1 MHFVQAKGILSAKNG
16 RFIFSRSDGAAEKHG
31 EFAQAQT
38 SLINVCAFRA
48 RMQHD
53 GNSYSVMSPHNARLM
68 SIFRTRCKEH
78 GIETNPD
85 TIFAY
90 LSAFEDAGKNTPAQ
104 PELF

>member
-1 MHFVQAKGILSAKNG
+1 MGLTL
-16 RFIFSRSDGAAEKHG
+16 RDGNREYFYKQLDKSFPG
-31 EFAQAQT
+31 LKET
-38 SLINVCAFRA
+38 Y
-48 RMQHD
+48 MQRY

-68 SIFRTRCKEH
+68 NLFRTRCKEH

-90 LSAFEDAGKNTPAQ
+90 LSTFEGAVKNTTAQ